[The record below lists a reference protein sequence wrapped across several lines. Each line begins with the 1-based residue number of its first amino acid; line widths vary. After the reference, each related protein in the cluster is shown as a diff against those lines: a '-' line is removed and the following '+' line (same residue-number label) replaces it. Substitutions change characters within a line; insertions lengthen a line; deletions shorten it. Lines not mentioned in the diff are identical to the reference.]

1 MGRALRRRNGQAF
14 SHTIFDM
21 LFLLVKR
28 ACMRV
33 DGRGEG
39 RAHTVLTRGE
49 TSGGEARMRTAGQ
62 AGGRTG
68 RQTDKGTGAHADFTI
83 HQNKT
88 VAPTENPGF
97 FHTDSVF

>member
-28 ACMRV
+28 ACMRA

-49 TSGGEARMRTAGQ
+49 TSGGEARVRTAGQ
-62 AGGRTG
+62 AGADGPADGQGDGRTRG
-68 RQTDKGTGAHADFTI
+68 FYYTSEQHIGSNRKSW
-83 HQNKT
+83 
-88 VAPTENPGF
+88 F
-97 FHTDSVF
+97 FHTDSAF